1 MSSSPEYFLHDLT
14 VDDLH
19 DNEDDSVS
27 GSEILDMMKAT
38 EESNKEFSEIE
49 QIFQAPSED
58 AMHNEE
64 SGRKEALFQDD
75 TPPKL
80 QQEENIDK
88 EKKEGREEKEEK
100 DELIQ
105 QQEPSQDDNV
115 QLHEPLQ
122 QQESY
127 ESLELQAEDDHMS
140 VQEGPETVQL
150 NSSHEKTEFTQQIVD
165 TKIQVDSGDENDHE
179 NGLVEDEELFKH
191 SPQHDIFETLYET
204 PTVANTSFL

>member
-14 VDDLH
+14 VEELH

-88 EKKEGREEKEEK
+88 EKKEDREEKEEK

-150 NSSHEKTEFTQQIVD
+150 NSSHEKTEFTQQIFD

-179 NGLVEDEELFKH
+179 NGLVEDEELFKN

>member
-1 MSSSPEYFLHDLT
+1 
-14 VDDLH
+14 
-19 DNEDDSVS
+19 
-27 GSEILDMMKAT
+27 
-38 EESNKEFSEIE
+38 
-49 QIFQAPSED
+49 
-58 AMHNEE
+58 MHSEE

-88 EKKEGREEKEEK
+88 EKKEDREEKEEK

-150 NSSHEKTEFTQQIVD
+150 NSSHEKTEFTQQIFD

-179 NGLVEDEELFKH
+179 NGLVEDEELFKN